1 MTRFAV
7 ELSDL
12 KKSFLVRR
20 ARAGSLFG
28 RVQDFVAPRTESA
41 VAVDGVS
48 FAIRPGERVAF
59 IGPNGAGK
67 STTLKLVS
75 GILTPDSGNANVLG
89 FVPWRDRRKLAYR
102 VGTVFGQRSQLWYH
116 LPMRDTFAL
125 LAAVYEVDAA
135 RHARRFAELSA
146 AFQLETLLST
156 PVSKLSLGERMRAEI
171 VASLLHEPEL
181 LLLDEPTI
189 GLDVTAKALVRDL
202 LARMA
207 EDDGVTLLLTSHDT
221 GDIEEVCDRVL
232 VIHGGRLLW
241 DGSIAALRRTYVRS
255 QTLVLV
261 SSAETLSLSLPGV
274 RVTHSGPYRVEL
286 ELDLALTSVGA
297 VVDAAQRQGSI
308 KDLSVSDPAL
318 DDVIRAFYAAAERKA
333 AS

>member
-7 ELSDL
+7 ELSAL
-12 KKSFLVRR
+12 KKSFLMRR
-20 ARAGSLFG
+20 ARTGSLLG
-28 RVQDFVAPRTESA
+28 RVQDFVSPRTERA
-41 VAVDGVS
+41 LAVDGVS
-48 FAIRPGERVAF
+48 FTIQPGERVAF

-67 STTLKLVS
+67 STTLKLLS
-75 GILTPDSGNANVLG
+75 GILSPDSGHASVLG
-89 FVPWRDRRKLAYR
+89 HVPWRERRKLAYR
-102 VGTVFGQRSQLWYH
+102 VGTLFGQRSQLWYH
-116 LPMRDTFAL
+116 LPVRDTFAL
-125 LAAVYEVDAA
+125 LASVYEVEPA

-146 AFQLETLLST
+146 VFGLEPLLST

-207 EDDGVTLLLTSHDT
+207 EKDGVTLLLTSHDT
-221 GDIEEVCDRVL
+221 GDIEEVCERVL

-241 DGSIAALRRTYVRS
+241 DGSIAALRRAHVHS
-255 QTLVLV
+255 QTLVLT
-261 SSAETLSLSLPGV
+261 SSAETLSLSLPGA
-274 RVTHSGPYRVEL
+274 RVTHTSPHRVEL
-286 ELDLALTSVGA
+286 ELDLRLTSVPA
-297 VVDAAQRQGSI
+297 VIDAAQRQGSL
-308 KDLSVSDPAL
+308 KDLSVKDPPL
-318 DDVIRAFYAAAERKA
+318 DEVIRSFYADAERQA

>member
-12 KKSFLVRR
+12 KKSFVVRR

-28 RVQDFVAPRTESA
+28 RVQDFVLPRTEHA
-41 VAVDGVS
+41 LAVDRVS
-48 FAIRPGERVAF
+48 FAIQPGERVAF

-67 STTLKLVS
+67 STTLKLLC
-75 GILTPDSGNANVLG
+75 GILSPDSGQASVLG
-89 FVPWRDRRKLAYR
+89 CVPWRERRKLAYR

-125 LAAVYEVDAA
+125 LAAVYEVEPA

-146 AFQLETLLST
+146 AFQLENLLST

-207 EDDGVTLLLTSHDT
+207 ENDGVTLLLTSHDT

-261 SSAETLSLSLPGV
+261 SSAEALSLTLPGV
-274 RVTHSGPYRVEL
+274 RVTQSSPHRVEL
-286 ELDLALTSVGA
+286 ELDLELASVGA

-308 KDLSVSDPAL
+308 KDLSVKDPAL
-318 DDVIRAFYAAAERKA
+318 DDVIRAFYADAERKA

>member
-28 RVQDFVAPRTESA
+28 RVRDFVSPRTESA

-67 STTLKLVS
+67 STTLKLLS

-89 FVPWRDRRKLAYR
+89 FVPWRERRKLAYR

-125 LAAVYEVDAA
+125 LAAVYEVDPA

-146 AFQLETLLST
+146 AFQLEPLLST

-207 EDDGVTLLLTSHDT
+207 ENDGVTLLLTSHDT

-241 DGSIAALRRTYVRS
+241 DGSIAALRRAYVRS
-255 QTLVLV
+255 QTVVLV
-261 SSAETLSLSLPGV
+261 SSAEALSLSLPGV
-274 RVTHSGPYRVEL
+274 RVTHSGPYRMEL
-286 ELDLALTSVGA
+286 ELDLELTSVGA

>member
-12 KKSFLVRR
+12 KKSFRVRR
-20 ARAGSLFG
+20 ARTGSLFG
-28 RVQDFVAPRTESA
+28 RVQDFVAPRTQSA
-41 VAVDGVS
+41 VAVDGIS
-48 FAIRPGERVAF
+48 FTIERGERVAF

-67 STTLKLVS
+67 STTLKLLS
-75 GILTPDSGNANVLG
+75 GILSPDSGTASVLG
-89 FVPWRDRRKLAYR
+89 LVPWRDRRKLAYR
-102 VGTVFGQRSQLWYH
+102 LGTVFGQRSQLWYH
-116 LPMRDTFAL
+116 LPVRDTFTL
-125 LAAVYEVDAA
+125 LASVYEVDAA

-146 AFQLETLLST
+146 TFELEALLST

-207 EDDGVTLLLTSHDT
+207 ESEGVTLLLTSHDT
-221 GDIEEVCDRVL
+221 GDIEEVCERVL

-261 SSAETLSLSLPGV
+261 SSVETLSLSLPGA
-274 RVTHSGPYRVEL
+274 RITRSSPHRVEL

-308 KDLSVSDPAL
+308 KDLSVKDPAL
-318 DDVIRAFYAAAERKA
+318 DDVIRAFYADADKKA

>member
-67 STTLKLVS
+67 STTLKLLS

-146 AFQLETLLST
+146 AFQLEPLLST

-207 EDDGVTLLLTSHDT
+207 ENDGVTLLLTSHDT

-255 QTLVLV
+255 QTVVLV
-261 SSAETLSLSLPGV
+261 SSAEALSLTLPGV

>member
-7 ELSDL
+7 ELSEL

-20 ARAGSLFG
+20 ARTGSLLG
-28 RVQDFVAPRTESA
+28 RVQDFVAPRTERA
-41 VAVDGVS
+41 IAVDGVS
-48 FAIRPGERVAF
+48 FAIQPGERVAF
-59 IGPNGAGK
+59 VGPNGAGK
-67 STTLKLVS
+67 STTLKLLS
-75 GILTPDSGNANVLG
+75 GILSPDSGHASVLG
-89 FVPWRDRRKLAYR
+89 LVPWRDRRKLAYR
-102 VGTVFGQRSQLWYH
+102 VGTLFGQRSQLWYH
-116 LPMRDTFAL
+116 LPVRDTFAL
-125 LAAVYEVDAA
+125 LSSVYEVEPA
-135 RHARRFAELSA
+135 RHTRRFAELSA
-146 AFQLETLLST
+146 LFALEPLLST

-207 EDDGVTLLLTSHDT
+207 EKDGVTLLLTSHDT
-221 GDIEEVCDRVL
+221 GDIEEVCERVL

-261 SSAETLSLSLPGV
+261 SSAETLSLALPGA
-274 RVTHSGPYRVEL
+274 RVTHTSPHRVEL
-286 ELDLALTSVGA
+286 ELDLRLTSVGA
-297 VVDAAQRQGSI
+297 VIDAAQRQGSL
-308 KDLSVSDPAL
+308 KDLSVKDPPL
-318 DDVIRAFYAAAERKA
+318 DEVIRSFYADAERQA

>member
-12 KKSFLVRR
+12 KKSFRVRR
-20 ARAGSLFG
+20 ARKGALFA
-28 RVQDFVAPRTESA
+28 RMQDFVAPRTECA
-41 VAVDGVS
+41 VAVDGIS
-48 FAIRPGERVAF
+48 FGIERGERVAF

-67 STTLKLVS
+67 STTLKLLS
-75 GILTPDSGNANVLG
+75 GILSPDSGTASVLG
-89 FVPWRDRRKLAYR
+89 LVPWRDRRKLAYR
-102 VGTVFGQRSQLWYH
+102 LGTVFGQRSQLWYH
-116 LPMRDTFAL
+116 LPVRDTFTL
-125 LAAVYEVDAA
+125 LASVYEVDAA
-135 RHARRFAELSA
+135 RHARRFAELSST
-146 AFQLETLLST
+146 FELEGLLST

-207 EDDGVTLLLTSHDT
+207 ETEGVTLLLTSHDT
-221 GDIEEVCDRVL
+221 GDIEEVCDRVV

-255 QTLVLV
+255 QTLVL
-261 SSAETLSLSLPGV
+261 SSSVETLSLTLPGA
-274 RVTHSGPYRVEL
+274 RVTRSSPYRVEL
-286 ELDLALTSVGA
+286 ELDLELTSVGA
-297 VVDAAQRQGSI
+297 VVDAAQRQGAI
-308 KDLSVSDPAL
+308 KDLSVTDPAL
-318 DDVIRAFYAAAERKA
+318 DDVIRAFYAEADRKA

>member
-28 RVQDFVAPRTESA
+28 RVRDFVSPRTESA

-67 STTLKLVS
+67 STTLKLLS

-89 FVPWRDRRKLAYR
+89 FVPWRERRKLAYR

-125 LAAVYEVDAA
+125 LAAVYEVDPA

-146 AFQLETLLST
+146 AFQLEPLLST

-207 EDDGVTLLLTSHDT
+207 ENDGVTLLLTSHDT

-241 DGSIAALRRTYVRS
+241 DGSIAALRRAYVRS
-255 QTLVLV
+255 QTVVLV
-261 SSAETLSLSLPGV
+261 SSAEALSLSLPGV
-274 RVTHSGPYRVEL
+274 RVTRSGPYRMEL
-286 ELDLALTSVGA
+286 ELDLELTSVGA

>member
-28 RVQDFVAPRTESA
+28 RVRDFVSPRTESA

-67 STTLKLVS
+67 STTLKLLS

-89 FVPWRDRRKLAYR
+89 FVPWRERRKLAYR

-125 LAAVYEVDAA
+125 LAAVYEVDPA

-146 AFQLETLLST
+146 AFHLENLLST

-207 EDDGVTLLLTSHDT
+207 ENDGVTLLLTSHDT

-274 RVTHSGPYRVEL
+274 RVTHSSPHRVEL
-286 ELDLALTSVGA
+286 ELDLELTSVGA

-333 AS
+333 S